1 MIILECMIPY
11 YGNDCS
17 NLCSAFCNV
26 TGRCDKITGRCGG
39 GCKPGWT
46 GSTCN
51 QKISMHMQ

>member
-17 NLCSAFCNV
+17 NMCSAFCNV

-39 GCKPGWT
+39 GVNRDGQET
-46 GSTCN
+46 LV
-51 QKISMHMQ
+51 IRR